1 MTLRPGTH
9 GVDAASGRMEVRTY
23 REGVA
28 QKIGHDLIIDVG
40 RWSATVDVAPDG
52 TVAAVA
58 LEADPGSLQ
67 VREGLH
73 GAKPLSDRDR
83 ADIVKTIDRDI
94 LREQQIAFR
103 STVVAPSDGRL
114 TVGGDLTLAGST
126 RPASFALDLGTD
138 GRLSGTC
145 TVTQSAWGIK
155 PYRAFMGA
163 LKVRDDVEVA
173 FDVALPAA

>member
-9 GVDAASGRMEVRTY
+9 GVDAASGRMEVRTF

-40 RWSATVDVAPDG
+40 RWSATVDVAPEG

-58 LEADPGSLQ
+58 LEADPRSLQ
-67 VREGLH
+67 VREGLR

-83 ADIVKTIDRDI
+83 AEIVRTIG
-94 LREQQIAFR
+94 RELLGQQPISFR
-103 STVVAPSDGRL
+103 STAVAPSPGGL
-114 TVGGDLTLAGST
+114 TIEGELTLAGST
-126 RPASFALDLGTD
+126 RPASFALELGED
-138 GRLSGTC
+138 GRVSGAC

-163 LKVRDDVEVA
+163 LRVRDDVEVVLDA
-173 FDVALPAA
+173 ALPVQ